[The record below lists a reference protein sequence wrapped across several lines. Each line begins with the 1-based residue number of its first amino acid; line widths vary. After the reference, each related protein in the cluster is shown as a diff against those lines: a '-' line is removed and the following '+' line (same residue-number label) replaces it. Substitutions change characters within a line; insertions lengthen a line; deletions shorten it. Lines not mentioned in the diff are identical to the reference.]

1 MVVSV
6 VAILV
11 FISDLMKPYIM
22 QNFKVAFDFSLKLV
36 AYRDKYNG
44 TSQINLTVSMAVRVQ
59 SFSL

>member
-6 VAILV
+6 VAFLV

-36 AYRDKYNG
+36 ALRDKNSG
-44 TSQINLTVSMAVRVQ
+44 TSQINLTVSKAVRVQ